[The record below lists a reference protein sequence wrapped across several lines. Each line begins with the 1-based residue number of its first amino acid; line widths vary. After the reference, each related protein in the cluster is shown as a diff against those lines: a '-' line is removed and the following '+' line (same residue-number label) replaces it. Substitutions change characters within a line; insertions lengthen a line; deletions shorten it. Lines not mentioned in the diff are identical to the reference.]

1 MSMERKKLG
10 ETSLWIVLLVFC
22 IGLSVFCTIRDHS
35 LIQSKETVR
44 NEGTEEMLENLEIR
58 DSYSIQNENEDRK
71 DIPDLPSG
79 I

>member
-44 NEGTEEMLENLEIR
+44 DEGTEEMLEMR
-58 DSYSIQNENEDRK
+58 AGYPFHNEDRREAS
-71 DIPDLPSG
+71 DIPSG
-79 I
+79 IVEE